1 MIERHGSADFYFKA
15 DSDTFRPKKVIVVVE
30 GEYGFIPLIIGNSLI
45 GKNKPMVEILSEH
58 QAVDAFNQFPK
69 MLNPAWTL
77 TPIDK
82 NTMILSITNWQ
93 PMNLGLHSNPGM
105 WATSYPM
112 IRDIIL
118 GLKEHGC
125 ETLSFLTCMNNQEAH
140 ERAELLVYDF
150 GLNVPPKDLI
160 LSPPAWI
167 FPHLA
172 NRLGLKAS
180 VVCVSQDEGQYIDTE
195 ALSLVKQFFVA
206 MGFSYD
212 NDKAKNTIKTIRNME
227 EQLNEERWFSGDD
240 DEDEGAW
247 MV

>member
-1 MIERHGSADFYFKA
+1 MIQRYGSVDFYFKGEPA
-15 DSDTFRPKKVIVVVE
+15 AFRPKKVIVVVE
-30 GEYGFIPLIIGNSLI
+30 GEYGFIPLIVANSLI

-125 ETLSFLTCMNNQEAH
+125 ETLSFLTCMNNQQAE
-140 ERAELLVYDF
+140 ETAELMFYDF
-150 GLNVPPKDLI
+150 GINKPEKDLI

-167 FPHLA
+167 FPLLA
-172 NRLGLKAS
+172 NRMGVKAS
-180 VVCVSQDEGQYIDTE
+180 VVCVSQDEGQFIDTD
-195 ALSLVKQFFVA
+195 ALKLAKEFFVA
-206 MGFSYD
+206 NGFSYD
-212 NDKAKNTIKTIRNME
+212 NEKAKNTIKTIRNME
-227 EQLNEERWFSGDD
+227 ETLNEQRWFSEEDD
-240 DEDEGAW
+240 DEGAW